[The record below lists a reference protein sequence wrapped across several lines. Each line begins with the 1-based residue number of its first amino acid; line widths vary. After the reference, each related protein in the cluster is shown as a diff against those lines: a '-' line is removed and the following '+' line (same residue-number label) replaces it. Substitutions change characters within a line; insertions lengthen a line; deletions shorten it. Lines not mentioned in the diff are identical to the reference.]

1 MVKAQA
7 KRDWLDRQRRMTD
20 TLRRGGARFGGDYAG
35 NFLLQ
40 WRGAEND
47 RSLHHVHLRGER
59 RLMRRI
65 RSMIILAVFRGRG
78 EPGQGDQEKNDRH
91 LVRDYKRAAA
101 PQTRPRGGRAT
112 LR

>member
-1 MVKAQA
+1 
-7 KRDWLDRQRRMTD
+7 
-20 TLRRGGARFGGDYAG
+20 
-35 NFLLQ
+35 
-40 WRGAEND
+40 
-47 RSLHHVHLRGER
+47 
-59 RLMRRI
+59 
-65 RSMIILAVFRGRG
+65 MIILAVFRGRG